1 MWSSS
6 FLERHITVHIWT
18 LWKMPRFVSK
28 VDIAWTAWRR
38 WSRDPQLLFFCS
50 LCSLCS
56 LWRLSSSAFSALQAL
71 TATYR
76 SCDSAMKIERN
87 WKLMIF
93 DIFLSESTSTP
104 VTCGSQLQ
112 VCVSWRFASKPPW
125 KALNSWRPTWSVGRG
140 HGLSV
145 RISALKRF
153 STIITVS
160 ASEMYTFQSFDM

>member
-6 FLERHITVHIWT
+6 FLERHITPYTFGHFGRCP
-18 LWKMPRFVSK
+18 LRFVSK

-38 WSRDPQLLFFCS
+38 WSRDPQLLFCS

-56 LWRLSSSAFSALQAL
+56 LWRLSSSAQAL